1 MDNADKNRPSA
12 GHHRKMTV
20 ANIREQSRPDCVEV
34 VFLESARF
42 YRLLRKNPA
51 FDNLVKQ
58 LRDAMD
64 SGRMLDVGVAS
75 PDSDIIEELAL

>member
-1 MDNADKNRPSA
+1 MDIADKDWQSG

-51 FDNLVKQ
+51 FDDLVRQ
-58 LRDAMD
+58 LRDALR
-64 SGRMLDVGVAS
+64 SGHMVNVGVSS
-75 PDSDIIEELAL
+75 PESDVIEDLAF

>member
-1 MDNADKNRPSA
+1 
-12 GHHRKMTV
+12 MTV